1 MKKSAVTSATF
12 LQKEMCN
19 RQKAD
24 GNRRPLL
31 LVGEERDALWGGTR
45 ISHVLGKE
53 EHRIAELWA
62 LSVRD
67 DVNTRIADSE
77 QTLADYIKEEG
88 GDTVAPAYSPEQPF
102 PLLLKILDADL
113 PLSVQVHPDDLYA
126 EEHAGSLGKNEMWY
140 VLHAEED
147 AEIIYG
153 MQEGMTAADFA
164 QAVEEGRTL
173 DGVYTKKI
181 IEGESYYI
189 PTGLLHALGGGI
201 TVAEIQQNS
210 DTTYRIYDYDRTD
223 KNGKKRDLHLKD
235 GLAVLRPYGE
245 EELMLARYEAA
256 EAEPSADT
264 LADTHRFRVRM
275 TDVDQLFC
283 DAAEKYF
290 RCVFALSDL
299 TLSGGGTVLEV
310 PRFHA
315 VFVPAGTGAYT
326 VSGHALVADADC
338 LFQDLN

>member
-1 MKKSAVTSATF
+1 MQRCVATSATF
-12 LQKEMCN
+12 SPIEMRN
-19 RQKAD
+19 IQKAD

-45 ISHVLGKE
+45 ISRSQGKQ

-67 DVNTRIADSE
+67 DVNTKIAGSA
-77 QTLADYIKEEG
+77 QTLADYIKEQG
-88 GDTVAPAYSPEQPF
+88 GDTVAPTYTPDQPF

-126 EEHAGSLGKNEMWY
+126 EEHAGSLGKSEMWY
-140 VLHAEED
+140 TLHAEEH

-153 MQEGMTAADFA
+153 MKEGMTAPLFA
-164 QAVEEGRTL
+164 KAVEEGRTL
-173 DGVYTKKI
+173 EGVHTEKI
-181 IEGESYYI
+181 AEGDFYYI
-189 PTGLLHALGGGI
+189 PAGLLHALGGGI

-223 KNGKKRDLHLKD
+223 KNGQKRALHLQD

-245 EELMLARYEAA
+245 EELTFARYEAA
-256 EAEPSADT
+256 EEEPSADT
-264 LADTHRFRVRM
+264 LADTNRFRVRI
-275 TDVDQLFC
+275 TAEDELFC

-290 RCVFALSDL
+290 RCVLALSDL
-299 TLSGGGTVLEV
+299 TISGGGTVLEV
-310 PRFHA
+310 PRFGA

-326 VSGHALVADADC
+326 VSGHALVADTDC
-338 LFQDLN
+338 LFEKQ